1 MSALAT
7 LHAREPRLAWAG
19 TASLALLGICLLGLV
34 VDPRSL
40 AGVPVWAKP
49 AKFAASFV
57 LWFWT
62 MAWLWPALSAPQHA
76 GRTARAAVWLMIGA
90 AGLELAWIAGRAAF
104 GLPSHFAEDRLGQIA
119 YGLMG
124 VGATLLVALAA
135 LLGAMILAGGNR
147 AMDPPRRLA
156 AGLGLLLTGAVG
168 GAAGWAISLH
178 GGPWIGGPETPALGP
193 LPFLWSRDG
202 GDLRVAHFI
211 GMHAMQALPL
221 AAALFASRRA
231 VWAAGLGCVVL
242 AGASFAQALAGRPLL

>member
-1 MSALAT
+1 
-7 LHAREPRLAWAG
+7 
-19 TASLALLGICLLGLV
+19 V
-34 VDPRSL
+34 
-40 AGVPVWAKP
+40 
-49 AKFAASFV
+49 
-57 LWFWT
+57 
-62 MAWLWPALSAPQHA
+62 
-76 GRTARAAVWLMIGA
+76 ARAAVWLMIGA
-90 AGLELAWIAGRAAF
+90 AGLELAWIAGRAAL

-147 AMDPPRRLA
+147 DMDAPRRLA
-156 AGLGLLLTGAVG
+156 AGLGLLLTGLVG

-178 GGPWIGGPETPALGP
+178 GGPWIGGPEAPALGP
-193 LPFLWSRDG
+193 LPFLWSREG

-231 VWAAGLGCVVL
+231 VWATGMGCVVL